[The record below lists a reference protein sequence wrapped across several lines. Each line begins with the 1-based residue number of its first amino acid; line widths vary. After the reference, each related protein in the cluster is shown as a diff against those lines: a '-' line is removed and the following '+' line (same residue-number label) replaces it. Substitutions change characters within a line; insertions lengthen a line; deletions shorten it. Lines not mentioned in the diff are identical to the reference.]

1 MVFGTKVVIREM
13 EKSFM
18 RHLRLAWFSCGR
30 PLLMVC
36 FFFFFLFL
44 IIVFCFFFLIYLW
57 NFSFWIP
64 LWNWILLNTFLDTS
78 YLDLVE
84 TSSKCRV
91 SKSVIQWE
99 NEKWDTRIQRKARI
113 RGPTPLQVESAKTE
127 SKPALYKPAMNEGI
141 NGELNYN
148 SYGHQG
154 QRTKWSL
161 TTE

>member
-1 MVFGTKVVIREM
+1 MVFGTKMVIREM

-30 PLLMVC
+30 PLLMFV
-36 FFFFFLFL
+36 FFFSYFWLLF
-44 IIVFCFFFLIYLW
+44 FFFLIYLW

-64 LWNWILLNTFLDTS
+64 LWNWILLDTFLDTS

-84 TSSKCRV
+84 TSLKCRV

-113 RGPTPLQVESAKTE
+113 RGTTLIQVESSETE
-127 SKPALYKPAMNEGI
+127 SKPALYKPDVNEGI
-141 NGELNYN
+141 KGELNYN
-148 SYGHQG
+148 SYGLQG